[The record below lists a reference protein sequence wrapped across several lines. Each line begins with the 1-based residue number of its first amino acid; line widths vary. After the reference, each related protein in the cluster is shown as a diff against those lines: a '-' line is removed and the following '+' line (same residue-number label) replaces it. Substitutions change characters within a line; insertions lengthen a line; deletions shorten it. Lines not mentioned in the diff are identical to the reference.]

1 MKRQT
6 QEKSRGSPATRQK
19 DEETRSQTRTDPKR
33 VRMAPPGAL
42 FFTLFQCKGSV
53 ESWRGWMKTRACVP
67 VTLQKAPILISA
79 SRIESMYRIWTL
91 KRTLHDPLQ

>member
-6 QEKSRGSPATRQK
+6 EQTEAQALQHQK

-42 FFTLFQCKGSV
+42 FFTLFQCKGFA

-67 VTLQKAPILISA
+67 VTLQKAAILISA
-79 SRIESMYRIWTL
+79 SRIESMYRI
-91 KRTLHDPLQ
+91 